1 MKAARCA
8 LLLSLAMLAA
18 GCVQSAE
25 VNRLALIDL
34 LALDA
39 AEAGEILLTA
49 QVIMP
54 TRLGVGPSS
63 TGGEGAPFFLAQAR
77 GRTVAEALSNL
88 QKKVPRQIFLEHLQ
102 MLVIGDELARRG
114 LFPVV
119 DFLVREQQV
128 RTDLLVAVTPGEA
141 ATLLNIASPLPAVPG
156 EAWNDLVRDQ
166 RIAVSSVRNLFV
178 ALGEEGMDPFLTAI
192 APSSVQEPGGGTDLG
207 DMELIGAGLMRGDR
221 LAGYLNREEAIG
233 LQLLLNDRPRT
244 VVSVPADAVLT
255 YLGGD
260 RGTPGTGGPG
270 DTGGTSGGAG
280 AARGPDGASRDPVH
294 PRDLISLQLQRAT
307 TYLAPFADDPPTLR
321 FQARL
326 ITEVVNTTSLLDV
339 ENPEVAAAVE
349 RAAADIFRG
358 FVEGAVRQMQA
369 VNSDAAGFG
378 ASFRRSRPEWWRG
391 MREQWAELFPRMQMV
406 YDIEVLVVRTGLA
419 TRPAGPEPQLEF
431 PGRGGGTQ

>member
-1 MKAARCA
+1 M
-8 LLLSLAMLAA
+8 
-18 GCVQSAE
+18 
-25 VNRLALIDL
+25 
-34 LALDA
+34 
-39 AEAGEILLTA
+39 
-49 QVIMP
+49 
-54 TRLGVGPSS
+54 
-63 TGGEGAPFFLAQAR
+63 
-77 GRTVAEALSNL
+77 
-88 QKKVPRQIFLEHLQ
+88 
-102 MLVIGDELARRG
+102 
-114 LFPVV
+114 
-119 DFLVREQQV
+119 
-128 RTDLLVAVTPGEA
+128 
-141 ATLLNIASPLPAVPG
+141 
-156 EAWNDLVRDQ
+156 
-166 RIAVSSVRNLFV
+166 
-178 ALGEEGMDPFLTAI
+178 
-192 APSSVQEPGGGTDLG
+192 
-207 DMELIGAGLMRGDR
+207 
-221 LAGYLNREEAIG
+221 
-233 LQLLLNDRPRT
+233 
-244 VVSVPADAVLT
+244 SVPADAVLT

-280 AARGPDGASRDPVH
+280 AARGPTAPAGTPCTRETSFRSSCSGPPHTWPRSR
-294 PRDLISLQLQRAT
+294 T
-307 TYLAPFADDPPTLR
+307 DPPTLR

-339 ENPEVAAAVE
+339 ENTEVAAAVE

>member
-1 MKAARCA
+1 MKGARCA
-8 LLLSLAMLAA
+8 LLLGLAMLAA

-63 TGGEGAPFFLAQAR
+63 TAGEGAPFFLAQAR

-88 QKKVPRQIFLEHLQ
+88 QKKVPRQVFLEHLQ

-255 YLGGD
+255 YLGGE
-260 RGTPGTGGPG
+260 RGTPGTG
-270 DTGGTSGGAG
+270 DTGGGAD
-280 AARGPDGASRDPVH
+280 AGPEPDDTGWQPVH

-326 ITEVVNTTSLLDV
+326 ITDVVNTTSLLDV

-349 RAAADIFRG
+349 RAAADIFKG
-358 FVEGAVRQMQA
+358 FVEAAVRQMQA
-369 VNSDAAGFG
+369 LNADAAGFG
-378 ASFRRSRPEWWRG
+378 ASFRRSRPEWWRA
-391 MREQWAELFPRMQMV
+391 MRDHWAELFPQMQMV

>member
-8 LLLSLAMLAA
+8 LLLGLAMLAA

-63 TGGEGAPFFLAQAR
+63 TAGEGAPFFLAQAR

-88 QKKVPRQIFLEHLQ
+88 QKKVPRQVFLEHLQ

-166 RIAVSSVRNLFV
+166 RVTVSSVRNLFV

-221 LAGYLNREEAIG
+221 LAGYLNRG
-233 LQLLLNDRPRT
+233 RGHRPATAAQR
-244 VVSVPADAVLT
+244 PAPNCRV
-255 YLGGD
+255 
-260 RGTPGTGGPG
+260 GTCR
-270 DTGGTSGGAG
+270 
-280 AARGPDGASRDPVH
+280 RGPD
-294 PRDLISLQLQRAT
+294 
-307 TYLAPFADDPPTLR
+307 
-321 FQARL
+321 
-326 ITEVVNTTSLLDV
+326 LL
-339 ENPEVAAAVE
+339 
-349 RAAADIFRG
+349 
-358 FVEGAVRQMQA
+358 
-369 VNSDAAGFG
+369 
-378 ASFRRSRPEWWRG
+378 
-391 MREQWAELFPRMQMV
+391 
-406 YDIEVLVVRTGLA
+406 
-419 TRPAGPEPQLEF
+419 
-431 PGRGGGTQ
+431 GR